1 MIEVFTSCVAVIASQ
16 THLMPHFTFPQ
27 ICQKFC
33 QFLHKLPGRIDT
45 IHIKQVS
52 NCLVIQMAQ
61 SNWTCLSERQ
71 MAPNSL
77 TKDTQLTRSRRTPR
91 TTVADNP
98 HIIRS
103 LQGSQR
109 HLVVIQATI
118 AGLVIAASRQAIYR
132 LVAQTY
138 STIS

>member
-1 MIEVFTSCVAVIASQ
+1 MIEVFTSCVAVNASQ
-16 THLMPHFTFPQ
+16 THLMSHFTFPQ

-33 QFLHKLPGRIDT
+33 QFLHKFPGRIDT

-77 TKDTQLTRSRRTPR
+77 TKDSQLTRSRRTPR

-98 HIIRS
+98 PYNSFTTRQSATSGSHTSHNSRTSNCSFTSGDIHACGTN
-103 LQGSQR
+103 LQ
-109 HLVVIQATI
+109 H
-118 AGLVIAASRQAIYR
+118 Y
-132 LVAQTY
+132 
-138 STIS
+138 